1 MTAIAVLHKD
11 EILKRV
17 AAGDK
22 IADIGKSYGVT
33 QQAISKQLLTDPEWI
48 DARMSGAL
56 ARIEHWEKEIEAINE
71 GTSQVMLGRARE
83 MISHA
88 RWRAEREFPSQWG
101 GHKLNINI
109 GERSATPTSDALLEK
124 DAKALVAQ
132 IVVVE

>member
-22 IADIGKSYGVT
+22 IADIGKTYGVT
-33 QQAISKQLLTDPEWI
+33 HSAISKQLLKDPEWI

-56 ARIEHWEKEIEAINE
+56 ARIEYWEQEIEAIKE
-71 GTSQVMLGRARE
+71 GTSMVMLGRAKE
-83 MISHA
+83 MLRHA

-101 GHKLNINI
+101 GAKININVTSKI
-109 GERSATPTSDALLEK
+109 EMSEALNTVAGELL
-124 DAKALVAQ
+124 DQIAK
-132 IVVVE
+132 E